1 MKKKRLW
8 AAAVTGLAA
17 IFIVSCSSLPQQ
29 KIDEANAAIEEAKAA
44 GAELYLPE
52 EYLVLEDSMRSILN
66 NVEEQKSKFIK
77 NFRTSEEHLAG
88 LIQFAG
94 EVKARTETR
103 KMELTEEIRSTLEE
117 VVSLI
122 ESNRQLILEAPRGKE
137 GTSALM
143 AIGNELNTIE
153 ATVAEAQSMLER
165 GEYLTTLSVAN
176 SAREDATS
184 INKELQDVI
193 AKYKAGRRS

>member
-8 AAAVTGLAA
+8 AAAVTGLVT

-29 KIDEANAAIEEAKAA
+29 KIDEANAAIEEAEAA

-52 EYLVLEDSMRSILN
+52 EYLVLQDSMRSILN
-66 NVEEQKSKFIK
+66 NVEEQKSKLIK
-77 NFRTSEEHLAG
+77 NFRTSEEQLTG

-94 EVKARTETR
+94 EVKAKTETR

-122 ESNRQLILEAPRGKE
+122 ESNRQLILEAPKGKE

-153 ATVAEAQSMLER
+153 TTVAEAQSMLER

-176 SAREDATS
+176 SARENATS